1 MTAPDLTQT
10 SGPGRWFTP
19 RHIVALVLGLILAL
33 VVAGAL
39 WWVFSSMGTTK
50 ITATF
55 KRSVGIYSGSD
66 VRILGVAVGKVDSVT
81 PQGDTVKV
89 TMTVDRGITLPEDV
103 RAVQVIPSV
112 VADRYVQ
119 LTPAYSGGPKAGR
132 DITLGVDQ
140 TMVPVEVDELYAS
153 VKELS
158 DALGPDG
165 ANKTDGTGRQGAVSE
180 LVATGAAN
188 LEGNGDKL
196 GAAIENLSKASTTLS
211 DSRGNLFDTV
221 KNLNTFVGAL
231 RENDAQVRQF
241 NTQMASFNKF
251 LAGEREQ
258 LAAALNK
265 LSVALGDVAGFLDDN
280 REQIGETVKDLQPTT
295 QTLLNRKDNLKE
307 ILTVLPVTIS
317 NLINAYDAES
327 GTLAMRLTIPDL
339 QDLIGAQCRLL
350 DLGQLLPGNPQATQF
365 SNTLRPL
372 ISQCEALGKQITDGV
387 LEPMLPVLP
396 FGIMSNN
403 KLQKAPVPGT
413 VPGNPDPELGS
424 AATTK
429 PKPTTSKPKPTT
441 SKPSPSSTPRP
452 RGGN

>member
-1 MTAPDLTQT
+1 MTAPDLTQN

-19 RHIVALVLGLILAL
+19 RHIVVLVIGLILAL
-33 VVAGAL
+33 IVAGAL
-39 WWVFSSMGTTK
+39 WWVFTSVGTTK

-55 KRSVGIYSGSD
+55 KRSVGIYEGSD
-66 VRILGVAVGKVDSVT
+66 VRVLGVAVGKVDSVT
-81 PQGDTVKV
+81 PEGDTVKV
-89 TMTVDRGITLPEDV
+89 TMTVDRGVELPADV
-103 RAVQVIPSV
+103 RAVQIIPSV

-119 LTPAYSGGPKAGR
+119 LTPAYTGGEKAPR
-132 DITLGVDQ
+132 DLTLSVDQ
-140 TMVPVEVDELYAS
+140 TMVPVEVDQIYAS

-180 LVATGAAN
+180 LVTTGAEN
-188 LEGNGDKL
+188 LEGNGEKL
-196 GAAIENLSKASTTLS
+196 GAAIEGLSKASTTLS

-221 KNLNTFVGAL
+221 KNLNVFAGAL

-241 NTQMASFNKF
+241 NTQMASFNQF

-265 LSVALGDVAGFLDDN
+265 LSIALGDVATFLADN

-295 QTLLNRKDNLKE
+295 QALLDQKNNLKE
-307 ILTVLPVTIS
+307 VLTVLPITVN

-327 GTLAMRLTIPDL
+327 GTLSMRLTIPDL

-350 DLGQLLPGNPQATQF
+350 DLGKLLPGNPAADQF
-365 SNTLRPL
+365 SDTLRPL
-372 ISQCEALGKQITDGV
+372 ISQCEEIGEQIQEGV
-387 LEPMLPVLP
+387 LEPLLPVLP

-403 KLQKAPVPGT
+403 KLQRAPVPGT
-413 VPGNPDPELGS
+413 VPGNPDPEIGN
-424 AATTK
+424 
-429 PKPTTSKPKPTT
+429 P
-441 SKPSPSSTPRP
+441 PSERAPASSSTTPRP

>member
-1 MTAPDLTQT
+1 MSAPDLTRT

-19 RHIVALVLGLILAL
+19 RHIVMIVFGVILAL
-33 VVAGAL
+33 ILAGAL
-39 WWVFSSMGTTK
+39 WWVFSAMGTTK

-55 KRSVGIYSGSD
+55 KRTVGIYEGSD
-66 VRILGVAVGKVDSVT
+66 VRVLGVAVGKVDSVT
-81 PQGDTVKV
+81 PQGNTVKV
-89 TMTVDRGITLPEDV
+89 EMTVDRGVELPADV
-103 RAVQVIPSV
+103 RAVQIIPSV

-119 LTPAYSGGPKAGR
+119 LTPAYSGGEKAGKE
-132 DITLGVDQ
+132 IELSVEQ
-140 TMVPVEVDELYAS
+140 TMVPVEVDQIYAS

-188 LEGNGDKL
+188 LEGNGEKL
-196 GAAIENLSKASTTLS
+196 GRAIENLSKASSTLS

-241 NTQMASFNKF
+241 NTQMASFNQF
-251 LAGEREQ
+251 LAGERDQ
-258 LAAALNK
+258 LASALNK
-265 LSVALGDVAGFLDDN
+265 LSIALGDVATFLADN
-280 REQIGETVKDLQPTT
+280 REQIGETVRDLQPTT
-295 QTLLNRKDNLKE
+295 QALLDEKTNLKE
-307 ILTVLPVTIS
+307 VLTVLPITIS

-350 DLGQLLPGNPQATQF
+350 DLGALLPGNPQFTQF
-365 SNTLRPL
+365 SDTLRPL
-372 ISQCEALGKQITDGV
+372 ITQCENIGKQIQRGV
-387 LEPMLPVLP
+387 LEPVLPVLP

-403 KLQKAPVPGT
+403 KLQRAPVPGT
-413 VPGNPDPELGS
+413 VPGNPDPQIGD
-424 AATTK
+424 
-429 PKPTTSKPKPTT
+429 
-441 SKPSPSSTPRP
+441 PSPSRSPAPSSTTPRP

>member
-19 RHIVALVLGLILAL
+19 RHIVALVLGLIIAL

-39 WWVFSSMGTTK
+39 WWVFSSIGTTK

-89 TMTVDRGITLPEDV
+89 TMTVDRGITLPQDV

-119 LTPAYSGGPKAGR
+119 LTPAYSGGPKASR
-132 DITLGVDQ
+132 DITLDVNQ
-140 TMVPVEVDELYAS
+140 TMVPVEVDELYRS

-165 ANKTDGTGRQGAVSE
+165 ANKQDGTGRQGAVSE

-188 LEGNGDKL
+188 LEGNGEKL
-196 GAAIENLSKASTTLS
+196 GAAIENLSKATTTLS

-241 NTQMASFNKF
+241 NTQMASFNQF
-251 LAGEREQ
+251 LAGERDQ
-258 LAAALNK
+258 LASALNK
-265 LSVALGDVAGFLDDN
+265 LSIALGDVARFLDEN
-280 REQIGETVKDLQPTT
+280 REQIGETVRDLQPTT
-295 QTLLNRKDNLKE
+295 QALLDQKTNLKE
-307 ILTVLPVTIS
+307 VLTVLPVTIS

-387 LEPMLPVLP
+387 LEPLLPVLP

-403 KLQKAPVPGT
+403 KLQRAPVPGT
-413 VPGNPDPELGS
+413 VPGNPDPELGTPS
-424 AATTK
+424 SSRTPAPPAARAPASSSTTK
-429 PKPTTSKPKPTT
+429 ST
-441 SKPSPSSTPRP
+441 TPRP

>member
-180 LVATGAAN
+180 LVATSAAN

-295 QTLLNRKDNLKE
+295 QTLLDRKDNLKE

>member
-19 RHIVALVLGLILAL
+19 RHIVALVIGLILAL

-39 WWVFSSMGTTK
+39 WWVYSATGTTK

-55 KRSVGIYSGSD
+55 KRSVGIYEGSD

-119 LTPAYSGGPKAGR
+119 LTPPYSGGPKASR

-140 TMVPVEVDELYAS
+140 TMVPVEVDELYRS

-188 LEGNGDKL
+188 LDGNGEKL
-196 GAAIENLSKASTTLS
+196 GAAIENLSKATTTLS

-258 LAAALNK
+258 LAASLNK
-265 LSVALGDVAGFLDDN
+265 LSIALGDVARFLDDN

-295 QTLLNRKDNLKE
+295 QALLDQKTNLKE
-307 ILTVLPVTIS
+307 VLTVLPITVN

-327 GTLAMRLTIPDL
+327 GTLSMRLTIPDL

-372 ISQCEALGKQITDGV
+372 INQCEAVGKQITDGV
-387 LEPMLPVLP
+387 LEPLLPVLP

-403 KLQKAPVPGT
+403 KLQRAPVPGT
-413 VPGNPDPELGS
+413 VPGNPDPALETP
-424 AATTK
+424 AAST
-429 PKPTTSKPKPTT
+429 PKPTTT
-441 SKPSPSSTPRP
+441 SSAPRP